1 MSFLQSCLETQ
12 VYYIQGIGEEVD
24 FTFNG
29 SLIRKYHVH
38 DYVIES
44 TTRYL
49 FVLRSAVLVETSDG
63 LVPKFF
69 IKKYPGKYQIRMYSS
84 NGKSSMFVAE
94 YTDRFDAEEK
104 LFDIIYAQYMVDDYR
119 NRENFQTYDA
129 AVDAQSSL
137 YANMWSVNKSV
148 AKSILR
154 KKNIV
159 EKLRRD
165 RYKAHLQERE
175 SAETERINTQALQ
188 FIDLIEPQ
196 KETYEQTCAR
206 LKKAIGA
213 RIDQKVFHAAVR
225 TIRFKYA
232 DTHK

>member
-1 MSFLQSCLETQ
+1 MLNIWWTIT
-12 VYYIQGIGEEVD
+12 VIGRISKPTMQQLMHSPVCMPICGLLTSQLLNLFCE
-24 FTFNG
+24 
-29 SLIRKYHVH
+29 RK
-38 DYVIES
+38 
-44 TTRYL
+44 T
-49 FVLRSAVLVETSDG
+49 
-63 LVPKFF
+63 
-69 IKKYPGKYQIRMYSS
+69 
-84 NGKSSMFVAE
+84 
-94 YTDRFDAEEK
+94 
-104 LFDIIYAQYMVDDYR
+104 
-119 NRENFQTYDA
+119 
-129 AVDAQSSL
+129 
-137 YANMWSVNKSV
+137 
-148 AKSILR
+148 
-154 KKNIV
+154 IV